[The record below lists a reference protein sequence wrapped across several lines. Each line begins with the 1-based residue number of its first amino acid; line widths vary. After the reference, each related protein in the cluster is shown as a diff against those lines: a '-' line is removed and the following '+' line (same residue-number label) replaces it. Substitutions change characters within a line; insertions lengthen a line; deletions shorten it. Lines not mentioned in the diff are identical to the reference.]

1 MEIRRDNLRRWK
13 IEIEMDGLSEP
24 DVAEVYES
32 VRKHFHLKR
41 ETFGTHRLDKRWIT
55 VKDISNSVERFMS
68 QLKISKL
75 ENKKSIVVIYR

>member
-41 ETFGTHRLDKRWIT
+41 ETFEHTQVR
-55 VKDISNSVERFMS
+55 
-68 QLKISKL
+68 
-75 ENKKSIVVIYR
+75 

>member
-13 IEIEMDGLSEP
+13 IEIEMDGLTKP

-41 ETFGTHRLDKRWIT
+41 ETYGTHRLDKRWIT
-55 VKDISNSVERFMS
+55 VNDISTILLKRILTSFISLFRKDLFM
-68 QLKISKL
+68 
-75 ENKKSIVVIYR
+75 NIVL

>member
-41 ETFGTHRLDKRWIT
+41 ETFGTTNACATPSTNTEHSCANN
-55 VKDISNSVERFMS
+55 VKHNIST
-68 QLKISKL
+68 
-75 ENKKSIVVIYR
+75 

>member
-13 IEIEMDGLSEP
+13 IEIEMDGLTKP

-41 ETFGTHRLDKRWIT
+41 ETYGTHRLDKRWIT
-55 VKDISNSVERFMS
+55 VNDISNSLERFMT
-68 QLKISKL
+68 
-75 ENKKSIVVIYR
+75 

>member
-13 IEIEMDGLSEP
+13 IEIEMEGLSEP

-41 ETFGTHRLDKRWIT
+41 ETYGTHRLDKRWIT
-55 VKDISNSVERFMS
+55 VKDV
-68 QLKISKL
+68 SKFID
-75 ENKKSIVVIYR
+75 NAIVAWAKFDSLSPKLDPIPK